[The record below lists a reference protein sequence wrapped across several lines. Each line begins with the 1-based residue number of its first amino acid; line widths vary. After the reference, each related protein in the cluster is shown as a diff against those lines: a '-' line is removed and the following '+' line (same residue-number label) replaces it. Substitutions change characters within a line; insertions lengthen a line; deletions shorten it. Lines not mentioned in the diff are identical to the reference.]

1 MNKQNKLCPNCGA
14 QLKENATFCPQC
26 GTKIVD
32 QKQSQQSI
40 KNNIDTDKKAD
51 ISKQEKTKEVN
62 QSNPV
67 KVKKVQVFCPN
78 CGHPI
83 KQGAAFC
90 NNCGYNLVTKQMPVK
105 QAQSSQSASVQSVQ
119 HQVQHKPMKLRT
131 KIILSVIGVLIVA
144 LIGFYA
150 WGASYY
156 SKSNQI
162 DRITESLRDPKKDVF
177 QYIIADTPSMKVNSS
192 TVKPLQNYY
201 QDHQT
206 AVTSMDQKLKD
217 GLDPNEQISLVKT
230 GRYWVLFPKYQLQVK
245 TYQPQIETNHSNSQV
260 TMNGKNIGKL
270 TGGNGKYSKKL
281 GLVFPGK
288 YYFTVKSNVEGR
300 TLSATSTTNIWANKT
315 LNMNIKT
322 ETFEVKSV
330 PNGVVY
336 INDKKMG
343 TLDKD
348 GEITF
353 KSYPITR
360 NMELYVLYNGTK
372 SELVTDMADSF
383 GDFADESDDDDDY
396 SDDASNDSSAD
407 VTQQDGT
414 YVVQP
419 KWKGLISKDDAE
431 NLLDDNFH
439 DPDDDNFVN
448 GSDNKWYGQIK
459 QQNDRW
465 DKDDSMDSY
474 NTEAKVES
482 VYPAKSNQSKVN
494 YRVTY
499 TFNYDDHTKKQIVE
513 YTGGIL
519 QKDGDNYLIKT
530 IGDGKLI
537 SSHDEDN

>member
-1 MNKQNKLCPNCGA
+1 MKKFCPNCGA

-26 GTKIVD
+26 GTKLVEP
-32 QKQSQQSI
+32 KKPQQPVE
-40 KNNIDTDKKAD
+40 KDIDTDKKAD
-51 ISKQEKTKEVN
+51 TNKQEKPKDVE
-62 QSNPV
+62 QP
-67 KVKKVQVFCPN
+67 KPAKAEKVQVFCPN

-83 KQGAAFC
+83 KQGATFC
-90 NNCGYNLVTKQMPVK
+90 NNCGYNLVTKQMPAK
-105 QAQSSQSASVQSVQ
+105 TARPSQPAPTQPVQQ
-119 HQVQHKPMKLRT
+119 QVAPKQHKPMKLGT
-131 KIILSVIGVLIVA
+131 KIILSIIGVLIVA

-150 WGASYY
+150 WGSSYY
-156 SKSNQI
+156 SKNNQI
-162 DRITESLRDPKKDVF
+162 DRITESLRDPKKDVSK
-177 QYIIADTPSMKVNSS
+177 YITADTPSMKVDSN

-206 AVTSMDQKLKD
+206 AVTSMNQKLKD
-217 GLDPNEQISLVKT
+217 GLDPNEQISLVQN

-245 TYQPQIETNHSNSQV
+245 TYQPQVETNHGNSQV
-260 TMNGKNIGKL
+260 TMNGKKIGRL
-270 TGGNGKYSKKL
+270 NGSDGKYSKKL
-281 GLVFPGK
+281 DLVFPGK
-288 YYFTVKSNVEGR
+288 YHFTVKSEVAGR

-315 LNMNIKT
+315 LNMDIKT
-322 ETFEVKSV
+322 ETFKVKSV

-336 INDKKMG
+336 INNKKVG

-383 GDFADESDDDDDY
+383 GDFADESYEDEDY
-396 SDDASNDSSAD
+396 SDDASDDNSAD
-407 VTQQDGT
+407 VSQQDGT

-431 NLLDDNFH
+431 SLLDDNFH
-439 DPDDDNFVN
+439 DPDDDSFVN

-459 QQNDRW
+459 QQNDSW

-474 NTEAKVES
+474 DTEAKVES
-482 VYPAKSNQSKVN
+482 VYPDKSKQSKVN

-537 SSHDEDN
+537 SSHDEDD